1 MNNAVGIALLA
12 GGIVLLIFGIN
23 AANSAGSELSKF
35 FTGNPTDKSM
45 WMIIGGA
52 VATGVGLISLL
63 RGRSRP

>member
-45 WMIIGGA
+45 WLIIGGA

>member
-23 AANSAGSELSKF
+23 AANSAGSEFSKF